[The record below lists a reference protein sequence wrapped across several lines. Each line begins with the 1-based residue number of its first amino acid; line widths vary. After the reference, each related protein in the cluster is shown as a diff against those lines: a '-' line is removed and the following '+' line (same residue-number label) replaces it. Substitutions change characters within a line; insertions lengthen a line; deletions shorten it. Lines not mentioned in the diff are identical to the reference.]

1 MDRNI
6 QFTKKSVRVI
16 TAYLLHAALGKRKK
30 KEKKKEK
37 RSALLFPLFPVKSK
51 FGTRINAY
59 KPSLSAGRTSGKL
72 RALK

>member
-1 MDRNI
+1 MLPWE
-6 QFTKKSVRVI
+6 K
-16 TAYLLHAALGKRKK
+16 GKK
-30 KEKKKEK
+30 KAAKEK

-72 RALK
+72 CALK